1 MAHILAVL
9 RVPQLY
15 MGVLHVGRIF
25 AEPGFPQIAFAF
37 VQRSVS
43 HDRNQDIHILPITN
57 VRIPYSAWIY
67 DNL

>member
-25 AEPGFPQIAFAF
+25 AEPGFPQIAFAI
-37 VQRSVS
+37 V
-43 HDRNQDIHILPITN
+43 
-57 VRIPYSAWIY
+57 
-67 DNL
+67 